1 VPRSLCSVYAE
12 IGRLK
17 LHTAAKPQPRSSD
30 KTQFPNLKPQI
41 PQRLPLIFGFW
52 IKELKNG
59 AMRNSARDHSLF
71 LNSRV
76 LECLSTSCM
85 SVLVVGSIGIDSIKT
100 QLEERRDVLGGA
112 ASYASIG
119 ASFFAPV
126 KLVGIVGSDF
136 PQEYIELF
144 NSRGIN
150 LDGVQ
155 VVDGKTFRWSGEYEW
170 DMNQRKTLSLALN
183 VFENFTPKLPDAYK
197 RTPIILLGNISPV
210 LQYHVLD
217 QVEDPRFVVADTMDL
232 WITTTRPELL
242 DLLERVDLLVLNDSE
257 ARQLTAETSLIKA
270 GRNIL
275 RLGPR
280 FVAIKKGEHGCLLLS
295 QDQFFSCG
303 AFPLEDIHDPT
314 GAGRPGQG
322 TLLLAALLVI
332 WRAWKRNRLN
342 SPT

>member
-1 VPRSLCSVYAE
+1 
-12 IGRLK
+12 
-17 LHTAAKPQPRSSD
+17 
-30 KTQFPNLKPQI
+30 
-41 PQRLPLIFGFW
+41 
-52 IKELKNG
+52 
-59 AMRNSARDHSLF
+59 
-71 LNSRV
+71 
-76 LECLSTSCM
+76 M

-100 QLEERRDVLGGA
+100 QLEEHRDVLGGA

-126 KLVGIVGSDF
+126 RLVGIVGSDF

-144 NSRGIN
+144 KSRGIN

-155 VVDGKTFRWSGEYEW
+155 VADGKTFRWSGEYEW

-197 RTPIILLGNISPV
+197 KTPIILLGNISPI

-242 DLLERVDLLVLNDSE
+242 DLLKRVDLLVLNDRE
-257 ARQLTAETSLIKA
+257 ARQLTEETSLIKP

-280 FVAIKKGEHGCLLLS
+280 FAALKKAEHRCLPLG
-295 QDQFFSCG
+295 DGQFFSCG

-314 GAGRPGQG
+314 GAGDTFAGG
-322 TLLLAALLVI
+322 FAGYLAG
-332 WRAWKRNRLN
+332 LN
-342 SPT
+342 KGSFVFAGL

>member
-1 VPRSLCSVYAE
+1 
-12 IGRLK
+12 
-17 LHTAAKPQPRSSD
+17 
-30 KTQFPNLKPQI
+30 
-41 PQRLPLIFGFW
+41 
-52 IKELKNG
+52 
-59 AMRNSARDHSLF
+59 
-71 LNSRV
+71 
-76 LECLSTSCM
+76 M

-126 KLVGIVGSDF
+126 RLVGIVGSDF

-155 VVDGKTFRWSGEYEW
+155 VAEGKTFRWSGEYEW
-170 DMNQRKTLSLALN
+170 DMNRRKTISLALN

-197 RTPIILLGNISPV
+197 RTPIILLGNISPI

-242 DLLERVDLLVLNDSE
+242 DLLKRVDLLVLNDSE

-295 QDQFFSCG
+295 QDRFFSCG
-303 AFPLEDIHDPT
+303 AFPLEDIRDPT
-314 GAGRPGQG
+314 GAGDTFAGG
-322 TLLLAALLVI
+322 FAGYLASLEKETFGFADLKKAVVYGSLMASFCVESFSLDRIKGLSRREIEERYELFRLMSHFEVI
-332 WRAWKRNRLN
+332 E
-342 SPT
+342 